1 MATVTLQGKPQHT
14 VGELPKMGSAAPDF
28 TLTKTDLSDVTLS
41 DFLGKR
47 ILLSI
52 FPSVDTGTC
61 ATAMRRFNEQCND
74 MSNVTV
80 LCISAD
86 LPFAQKRF
94 CAAENLTNVI
104 PVSTFR
110 HPDFG
115 KSYGVMLS
123 DGPLAGLMSRAVVI
137 LDEKGKVIYTQLVPE
152 ISAEPDYE
160 GALGALG

>member
-1 MATVTLQGKPQHT
+1 MAIITLQGKPQHT
-14 VGELPKMGSAAPDF
+14 VGDLPKIGSAAPDF

-41 DFLGKR
+41 GYLGKK

-61 ATAMRRFNEQCND
+61 ATVMRRFNEKCNNMD
-74 MSNVTV
+74 NVTV

-94 CAAENLTNVI
+94 CAAENLANVI

-115 KSYGVMLS
+115 KRYGVMLS
-123 DGPLAGLMSRAVVI
+123 EGPLAGLLSRAVVI
-137 LDEKGKVIYTQLVPE
+137 LDEKGKVVYTQLVPE

-160 GALGALG
+160 GALEALR